1 MKRPERPVHHFFA
14 LSTMHTSFR
23 SLRPV
28 AAFLAAC
35 AAPGLVLALP
45 AVAQPAQP
53 CASQQLGLTVD
64 GTGFLLRHQAC
75 APDQQ
80 LEADSPAVRR
90 PLLSSPLLKSL
101 LQSHR
106 ELGSQVP
113 SPATTFRSEDAN
125 IACMAISPG
134 CFTAAEWA
142 SYCES
147 NPGVAFAQAR
157 SCADARQV
165 LAARNASSSGW
176 R

>member
-1 MKRPERPVHHFFA
+1 
-14 LSTMHTSFR
+14 MHASFR
-23 SLRPV
+23 SRCPTAV
-28 AAFLAAC
+28 FLVAC

-45 AVAQPAQP
+45 AVAQRVHP

-75 APDQQ
+75 APAEQR
-80 LEADSPAVRR
+80 EPERPAVHR

-101 LQSHR
+101 LQAHH
-106 ELGSQVP
+106 ELGGQVP
-113 SPATTFRSEDAN
+113 PRATTFRSEDAS

-147 NPGVAFAQAR
+147 NPGVAFAQVR
-157 SCADARQV
+157 SCADARQA
-165 LAARNASSSGW
+165 LAARNASSSSW
-176 R
+176 P